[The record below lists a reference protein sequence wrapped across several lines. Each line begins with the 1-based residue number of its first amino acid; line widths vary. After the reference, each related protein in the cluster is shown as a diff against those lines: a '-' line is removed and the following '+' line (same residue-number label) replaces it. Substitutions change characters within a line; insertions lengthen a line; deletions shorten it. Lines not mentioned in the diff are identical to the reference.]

1 MSTQQWRLIGA
12 FVLLAL
18 VGCGIYGCNAREKMF
33 TFDCSGPSKN
43 VTIKFTKDN
52 IPAPNTGTLVCSNA
66 TRQDTLQWESDVDF
80 KIEFE
85 NTDCFD
91 QQIYPS
97 SGHKTAQT
105 PPIKNP
111 ASGSTTST
119 VGVCKYSI
127 WVGPVK
133 HDPHV
138 IIMQ

>member
-1 MSTQQWRLIGA
+1 MSTQRWRLVSG
-12 FVLLAL
+12 FVVLAL
-18 VGCGIYGCNAREKMF
+18 VGCGIYGCNAREKKF
-33 TFDCSGPSKN
+33 TFECSGPSKN
-43 VTIKFTKDN
+43 VTIKFSKDD
-52 IPAPNTGTLVCSNA
+52 IPAPNTGTLVCA
-66 TRQDTLQWESDVDF
+66 KDTLQWESDVDF

-105 PPIKNP
+105 LPIRNP
-111 ASGSTTST
+111 ASGSTTSPI
-119 VGVCKYSI
+119 GVCKYSI
-127 WVGPVK
+127 WVGSVR